1 MTKDLILQEDI
12 TVLNACVLNIR
23 ASKYIKQKL
32 IEVEGEID
40 RYIMIVGDFNIPL
53 SIIYR
58 LVENHGGYGRPKI
71 QLTNSN

>member
-1 MTKDLILQEDI
+1 MTKDLILQENI
-12 TVLNACVLNIR
+12 TILNACVLNIR
-23 ASKYIKQKL
+23 DSKYIKQKL

-58 LVENHGGYGRPKI
+58 ISRKSGRIWK
-71 QLTNSN
+71 T